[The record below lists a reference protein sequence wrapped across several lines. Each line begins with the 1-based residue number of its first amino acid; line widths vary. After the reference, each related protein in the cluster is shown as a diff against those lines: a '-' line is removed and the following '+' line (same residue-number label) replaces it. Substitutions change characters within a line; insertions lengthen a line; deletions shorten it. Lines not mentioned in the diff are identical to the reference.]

1 MRIRV
6 EDAMTKAV
14 RSCREDESLSCAA
27 RLMWDHDIG
36 AVPVLGSDGK
46 LVGIVTDRDLCM
58 AAYFSGERMSSIP
71 VGRVMSKVV
80 FTVEPGQSV
89 EVAEDLM
96 REKQVRRLPVIDG
109 GQVVGM
115 ITLGDLARTAKVR
128 RQITGNEVSATLAAI
143 VEPRA
148 AAVSAAA

>member
-1 MRIRV
+1 MRIKV

-14 RSCREDESLSCAA
+14 WSCREDESLACAA

-36 AVPVLGSDGK
+36 AVPVLGGDGE

-58 AAYFSGERMSSIP
+58 AAYFGGERMSSIP
-71 VGRVMSKVV
+71 LGRVMSKVV

-89 EVAEDLM
+89 ELAEDLM
-96 REKQVRRLPVIDG
+96 REKQVRRLPVVDG

-115 ITLGDLARTAKVR
+115 ITLGDLARAAKVR
-128 RQITGNEVSATLAAI
+128 RQITGNEVSATFAAI

-148 AAVSAAA
+148 AVSAAA